1 LGIYF
6 GDGGTFGKNNEADI
20 VDIQRADNVVLDS
33 FAAQLE
39 ERTTGHMLFTRRSAG
54 NEKALR

>member
-1 LGIYF
+1 M
-6 GDGGTFGKNNEADI
+6 
-20 VDIQRADNVVLDS
+20 VDSLRAGVVVPVS

-39 ERTTGHMLFTRRSAG
+39 ERTTGHMPFTQRSAG